1 MRRGSGGFVH
11 PDDIARAYDAYV
23 DRLHDEYYRE
33 YPECPECGEP
43 TLEVTEGR
51 ERRGW
56 WSKEQCFN
64 SGCGYFSEDGE
75 LYDDWE

>member
-43 TLEVTEGR
+43 TLEVTGGR

-56 WSKEQCFN
+56 WSKEECFN
-64 SGCGYFSEDGE
+64 DGCGYLSEDCE